1 MTGLAVLVPG
11 MNYSVGLRATA
22 DPLLPV
28 LTFPEA
34 HELML
39 PLAATLEDGKAD
51 EEAADRLLS
60 NLAARVPS
68 RG

>member
-1 MTGLAVLVPG
+1 
-11 MNYSVGLRATA
+11 MNYSVGLRATT

-34 HELML
+34 QELML
-39 PLAATLEDGKAD
+39 PLAAMLEDGKAD
-51 EEAADRLLS
+51 EEAADRLLP